1 MYDLA
6 DVFYYYL
13 NPDALPAFP
22 DRHGKRPAHMIALG
36 RTAAQAPGSGAD
48 KRAKTRP
55 GQTASSAASASSSA
69 AASGGIW
76 AEGGEGEEGA
86 AQQPVEMTVAYFK
99 EGSTRE
105 VRTDL
110 ADPEVLADALEG
122 RYWEAK
128 QGEVFMGTF
137 QVGGVD
143 RVVELME
150 WVDGCMYARLLTP
163 MLRHTHTHTPTY
175 NQQVDDPRFVPLEDR
190 SDVMAEDK
198 VEVNVLARYYPFT
211 NYRVRTCT
219 CMNGCMDVPRPRTM
233 IQPSPIT
240 IYHHLTSISHTTPHC
255 PTITT
260 RTRAPST
267 RSGTR
272 GQC

>member
-36 RTAAQAPGSGAD
+36 RTAAQAPGGGAD

-55 GQTASSAASASSSA
+55 GQTASSAASAASSSA
-69 AASGGIW
+69 ASASGGIW

-86 AQQPVEMTVAYFK
+86 APQPVEMTVAYFK

-143 RVVELME
+143 GVFEVME
-150 WVDGCMYARLLTP
+150 WFDGCMYARLLTTV
-163 MLRHTHTHTPTY
+163 RHTHTHTHTY

-190 SDVMAEDK
+190 SDVMVEDK

-219 CMNGCMDVPRPRTM
+219 CINDRHLQPPPSNLNFTQHTPHRPTT
-233 IQPSPIT
+233 IIT
-240 IYHHLTSISHTTPHC
+240 I
-255 PTITT
+255 

-272 GQC
+272 GRC

>member
-1 MYDLA
+1 MEALEEGERRTQLVEHMKKWDDLPSFTLVLIRMQDVHKREMIETQVRKGKRTDRNLPNYQPADPSTDTPPPTPLQGAKLVYDLA

-13 NPDALPAFP
+13 NPDALPTFP

-36 RTAAQAPGSGAD
+36 RTAAQAPGGGAD

-55 GQTASSAASASSSA
+55 GQTASSAAASASL

-76 AEGGEGEEGA
+76 AEGREGEEGA

-110 ADPEVLADALEG
+110 ADPEVLTDALEG

-137 QVGGVD
+137 QVG
-143 RVVELME
+143 
-150 WVDGCMYARLLTP
+150 AR
-163 MLRHTHTHTPTY
+163 
-175 NQQVDDPRFVPLEDR
+175 PLE
-190 SDVMAEDK
+190 
-198 VEVNVLARYYPFT
+198 
-211 NYRVRTCT
+211 
-219 CMNGCMDVPRPRTM
+219 
-233 IQPSPIT
+233 
-240 IYHHLTSISHTTPHC
+240 
-255 PTITT
+255 
-260 RTRAPST
+260 
-267 RSGTR
+267 
-272 GQC
+272 